1 MSSNPVPI
9 NRQQREQ
16 LDAKARKRA
25 SWRADALYVCGAA
38 LVTSGVGLAKIKFGL
53 IAAGGFC
60 LLLPVLELTSSFI
73 RGLRKK

>member
-1 MSSNPVPI
+1 MSSSPVPI

-16 LDAKARKRA
+16 LEAKARARS
-25 SWRADALYVCGAA
+25 SWRADALYICGAA
-38 LVTSGVGLAKIKFGL
+38 LVSAGVGLVKVQFGL

>member
-9 NRQQREQ
+9 DRQTREQ
-16 LDAKARKRA
+16 QVRARA
-25 SWRADALYVCGAA
+25 SRRADALYICGAA
-38 LVTSGVGLAKIKFGL
+38 LVSTGVAHVKVEFGM

-60 LLLPVLELTSSFI
+60 LLLPVLELASSFI

>member
-1 MSSNPVPI
+1 MSSSPVPI
-9 NRQQREQ
+9 NRQTREQ
-16 LDAKARKRA
+16 QARARA

-38 LVTSGVGLAKIKFGL
+38 LVATGLGLVKIRFGL